1 MYNSQTIASRIK
13 ERTKAQGKA
22 LGEVLAKSRMSINT
36 VSNIN
41 NGRDINSKHL
51 DQIAD
56 TLNCSV
62 DYLLGRTD
70 NPEINL

>member
-1 MYNSQTIASRIK
+1 MYDSQTIASRIK
-13 ERTKAQGKA
+13 ERTKVQNRT
-22 LGEVLAKSRMSINT
+22 LREVLAQSNMSINT

-51 DQIAD
+51 AQIAD
-56 TLNCSV
+56 TLDCSV

-70 NPEINL
+70 NPEINR